1 MQGAVGFGVDD
12 PELAWKASA
21 GGELAVRL
29 TVEVDGVNHF
39 LGDPQHEAQL
49 SGVVKSQAFG
59 GTLPVEGG
67 TFNLFVEGDD
77 GQRRMLYRVFFRD
90 GAGHPLTLTG
100 EKLVPQRPSGGPWRD
115 TTTLYVRVL
124 RGHVDPG
131 ADAEVVAAGILHIS
145 APGFL
150 RQLLTF
156 RAADLSR
163 RSGPAGARLVARYFS
178 FFVGTLADVYARR

>member
-1 MQGAVGFGVDD
+1 GVGFGLDA

-29 TVEVDGVNHF
+29 TVEVDGVSRF
-39 LGDPQHEAQL
+39 LGDAQHEAQL
-49 SGVVKSQAFG
+49 SGVVKCQAFG

-67 TFNLFVEGDD
+67 TFNLFVEHAD
-77 GQRRMLYRVFFRD
+77 GRRRMLYRVFFCD

-100 EKLVPQRPSGGPWRD
+100 EKRVPQLPTRGPWKD

-124 RGHVDPG
+124 RGHVDADGDDEAEIVG
-131 ADAEVVAAGILHIS
+131 AGVLRIS
-145 APGFL
+145 ATGFL

-156 RAADLSR
+156 RATD
-163 RSGPAGARLVARYFS
+163 PARPGTSAGSRLVARYFS
-178 FFVGTLADVYARR
+178 FFIGTLADVYARR